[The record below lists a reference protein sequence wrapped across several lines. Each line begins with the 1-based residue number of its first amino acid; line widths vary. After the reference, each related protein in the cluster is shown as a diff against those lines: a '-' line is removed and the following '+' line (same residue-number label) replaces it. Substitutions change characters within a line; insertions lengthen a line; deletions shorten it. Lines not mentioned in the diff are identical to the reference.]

1 MKAVCSSQVC
11 SASAMC
17 RMLCLLLVL
26 FTSAEVFSQDK
37 QESTKKKSTQKSRQ
51 AAILFNTASRL
62 YRQKNWQDAAATF
75 GDFIKRYPRHED
87 ALESHFARGY
97 CYNRLKQHEKAVAD
111 LKIAGAQKGSRWSG
125 DANFYLG
132 RSLEALAEASPQ
144 ASGRYGE
151 AAEAYGQCAAIRL
164 AALKTVA
171 AGQRPAALSA
181 HLRAFT
187 SQGEAHYNAG
197 QHQQVAQV
205 LGLLL
210 TSAGQYQEVTG
221 YDRGLYFLGLG
232 NYQLDRAAEK
242 AGTKPDEKATLASLR
257 ALAAP
262 AMMESSLWADA
273 TWLLARILH
282 RRSEWPLANNRYSDL
297 IAAKAPQAA
306 DSSYYRAISLFESS
320 SSAGAGGAALLS
332 NAATE
337 FAAFSKNYPRHKF
350 AARAVY
356 YEGISLFNGGSYSAA
371 AVKLGAYSAGG
382 ADAESAAL
390 FKSQALL
397 CWGQALLL
405 QENPVPSE
413 AAVVF
418 ADAVDFCRNEVLAD
432 FTNVK
437 AANRLVQVVY
447 WRAEAKFQVAFSEE
461 DKAKRKESFAG
472 AAAAFKE
479 VAGDIGKPLPRLQE
493 EALFKHAEALF
504 NAGSHKE
511 CAAAAKTYR
520 DSYKTPPGRFTGD
533 ILKLSGRNALQ
544 APAGVLDPAE
554 RAMGAV
560 YYEQAAALS
569 EAPAEK
575 VRLSYLS
582 GVSSYYSDDFEKASS
597 ALDKVLPSA
606 SGKDAQEY
614 IELPFFLA
622 DSLAQLPRVA
632 ADDPAVIKRLQ
643 RAAMLF
649 ADYLQRAAAVPGKSA
664 ARHIPTARINQG
676 LCYQAAGEWKGARES
691 YTSFLTLHPDHKLV
705 TRIRFSL
712 AGACVELEDMEK
724 AQKHYTQAAAGAG
737 VEDQELAVRAL
748 LQASVILRRLERPK
762 DALPL
767 LEDAVDRAG
776 KLKGDPAEVGKLAVD
791 AGYQQAMALLES
803 GAGEDALVAL
813 AAYLE
818 SFSDSSNESEVR
830 LQLAYLQLD
839 SANAGEALKT
849 VAPLCD
855 GPADT
860 AGRDE
865 ALYLRGWASGA
876 LARVIL
882 SPEQGDPPAEDSA
895 EAKAADEHL
904 ARMEAVYR
912 TLVSEYPA
920 SVHSREARLELG
932 QHLFNKG
939 VYPEARK
946 WFSELTDELE
956 KAAAGGEAP
965 GGKELL
971 ERGRFGLAF
980 AAFEEED
987 FEQARGLFD
996 KVSENSASE
1005 LSPRATFQA
1014 ARSWMLSSG
1023 EREAV
1028 ERYNLLVGDLKPKA
1042 GEFYEESLLRLGECY
1057 NRLREYPEAS
1067 KVLQKLLEEFPE
1079 GDLQY
1084 EALFALGYSLQFQD
1098 DYDGAV
1104 KAFRAVVD
1112 GTGTVVAARSQF
1124 QIGECSM
1131 DQKKYRR
1138 AAREYLSVVAG
1149 FDFDGPYRDW
1159 FRKALLAAGIAY
1171 QADGD
1176 NKNAATQW
1184 QELIEGYPESVEA
1197 KAAKKRLQEVKI
1209 DSAEE

>member
-1 MKAVCSSQVC
+1 MKAVCTFQVC
-11 SASAMC
+11 SASALC
-17 RMLCLLLVL
+17 RVLCLLLVL
-26 FTSAEVFSQDK
+26 FTSAEVFSQGTRK
-37 QESTKKKSTQKSRQ
+37 STQKKSTQKNRQ

-75 GDFIKRYPRHED
+75 GDFIKRYPKHED

-97 CYNRLKQHEKAVAD
+97 CFNRLKAHEKAVTD
-111 LKIAGAQKGSRWSG
+111 LEIAGAQKGSRWAG

-144 ASGRYGE
+144 AAGRYGE
-151 AAEAYGQCAAIRL
+151 AAAAYGQCAAIRQ

-181 HLRAFT
+181 HLTAFT

-197 QHQQVAQV
+197 QYQQVTQV
-205 LGLLL
+205 LGPLLAN
-210 TSAGQYQEVTG
+210 SGQYQEVKG

-262 AMMESSLWADA
+262 AMKESSLWADA

-282 RRSEWPLANNRYSDL
+282 RRSEWPLANKRYSDL
-297 IAAKAPQAA
+297 IAANAQQTA
-306 DSSYYRAISLFESS
+306 DSSYYRAVSLFESS

-337 FAAFSKNYPRHKF
+337 FAAFSKTYPGHKF

-371 AVKLGAYSAGG
+371 AVKLGAYSSGG

-405 QENPVPSE
+405 QETPAPLE
-413 AAVVF
+413 AAGVLEN
-418 ADAVDFCRNEVLAD
+418 AIGFCRKEVLAD
-432 FTNVK
+432 LTSVK
-437 AANRLVQVVY
+437 AATRLVQVVY

-461 DKAKRKESFAG
+461 DKARRKASFA
-472 AAAAFKE
+472 AAAVAFKE
-479 VAGDIGKPLPRLQE
+479 VTGDLGKPLPGLQE

-504 NAGSHKE
+504 NAGNHKE
-511 CAAAAKTYR
+511 CAVAAKTYR

-560 YYEQAAALS
+560 YYEEAAALS
-569 EAPAEK
+569 EDPAEK

-622 DSLAQLPRVA
+622 DSLAQLPRAA

-649 ADYLQRAAAVPGKSA
+649 ADYLQRAAAVAGKSA

-676 LCYQAAGEWKGARES
+676 LCYQAAGEWTGAWES
-691 YTSFLTLHPDHKLV
+691 YTSFLELHPDHKLV

-712 AGACVELEDMEK
+712 AGACVELEDMEE
-724 AQKHYTQAAAGAG
+724 AQKQYSQAAAGAG
-737 VEDQELAVRAL
+737 AEDQELAVRAL
-748 LQASVILRRLERPK
+748 LQASVILRRLDRPK

-767 LEDAVDRAG
+767 LKDAVARAG
-776 KLKGDPAEVGKLAVD
+776 KLKGASPEVGKLAVD

-803 GAGEDALVAL
+803 SAGEDALGAL
-813 AAYLE
+813 AAYLV
-818 SFSDSSNESEVR
+818 SFPGSSNESEVR

-855 GPADT
+855 GPAGT

-876 LARVIL
+876 LARSIL

-895 EAKAADEHL
+895 ESKAAEDHL
-904 ARMEAVYR
+904 ARMEEVYR
-912 TLVSEYPA
+912 TLVSEYPT

-939 VYPEARK
+939 AYTESRK
-946 WFSELTDELE
+946 WFSELIE
-956 KAAAGGEAP
+956 KASAGGEDPA
-965 GGKELL
+965 GKELL
-971 ERGRFGLAF
+971 ERGRFGLAY

-987 FEQARGLFD
+987 FEQARALFD
-996 KVSENSASE
+996 KVSGNSGSE

-1028 ERYNLLVGDLKPKA
+1028 KRYNLLVGDLKPKA
-1042 GEFYEESLLRLGECY
+1042 GEFYEESLFRLGECY

-1104 KAFRAVVD
+1104 KAFREVVD

-1149 FDFDGPYRDW
+1149 FDFDGPYRGW

-1184 QELIEGYPESVEA
+1184 QELFEGYPESVEA
-1197 KAAKKRLQEVKI
+1197 KAAKARLQEEKK
-1209 DSAEE
+1209 

>member
-1 MKAVCSSQVC
+1 MKAVCTFKVC
-11 SASAMC
+11 SASALC
-17 RMLCLLLVL
+17 RVLCLLLIL
-26 FTSAEVFSQDK
+26 FTSAEVFSQGARK
-37 QESTKKKSTQKSRQ
+37 GNQKKSTQKNRQ

-75 GDFIKRYPRHED
+75 GDFIKRYPKHED
-87 ALESHFARGY
+87 TLESHFARGY
-97 CYNRLKQHEKAVAD
+97 CFNRLKQHGKAVAD

-132 RSLEALAEASPQ
+132 RSLEALAEASPK

-164 AALKTVA
+164 TALKAVP

-181 HLRAFT
+181 HLMAFT

-197 QHQQVAQV
+197 QHQQVVQV

-210 TSAGQYQEVTG
+210 SSAGQYQKVKG

-242 AGTKPDEKATLASLR
+242 AGQKPDEKATLASLR

-262 AMMESSLWADA
+262 AMKESSLWADA

-282 RRSEWPLANNRYSDL
+282 RRSEWPLANKRYSDL
-297 IAAKAPQAA
+297 IAAKAPQAG

-320 SSAGAGGAALLS
+320 SSAGAGGAALLA

-337 FAAFSKNYPRHKF
+337 FAAFSKTYPRHKF

-371 AVKLGAYSAGG
+371 AVKLGAYSSGE

-405 QENPVPSE
+405 QENPAPSE
-413 AAVVF
+413 AAGVLEN
-418 ADAVDFCRNEVLAD
+418 AISFCRKEVLAD
-432 FTNVK
+432 LTSIK
-437 AANRLVQVVY
+437 AATRLVQVVY
-447 WRAEAKFQVAFSEE
+447 WRAEAKFQVAFSED
-461 DKAKRKESFAG
+461 DKAKRKESFAE
-472 AAAAFKE
+472 AAVAFKE
-479 VAGDIGKPLPRLQE
+479 VTGDIGKTLPKLQE

-504 NAGSHKE
+504 NAGNHKE
-511 CAAAAKTYR
+511 CAVAAKTYR

-544 APAGVLDPAE
+544 APAGVLAPAE

-569 EAPAEK
+569 GDPAEK

-622 DSLAQLPRVA
+622 DSLAQLPRA
-632 ADDPAVIKRLQ
+632 APDDPGVIKRLQ
-643 RAAMLF
+643 RAAVLF
-649 ADYLQRAAAVPGKSA
+649 ADYLKLAASVPGKSA

-712 AGACVELEDMEK
+712 AGACVELEDMED
-724 AQKHYTQAAAGAG
+724 AQKHYAQAAAGAG
-737 VEDQELAVRAL
+737 AEDQELAVRAL
-748 LQASVILRRLERPK
+748 LQASVILRRLERPG

-767 LEDAVDRAG
+767 LKDAVARTG
-776 KLKGDPAEVGKLAVD
+776 NLKGDVAEVGKLAVD
-791 AGYQQAMALLES
+791 AGYQQAMALLEN
-803 GAGEDALVAL
+803 GAGEDALGAL

-818 SFSDSSNESEVR
+818 SFPDSSNESEVR

-839 SANAGEALKT
+839 SANAEDALKT

-855 GPADT
+855 GAAD
-860 AGRDE
+860 AVGRDE

-876 LARVIL
+876 LARGIL

-939 VYPEARK
+939 AYTEARK
-946 WFSELTDELE
+946 WFSELIE
-956 KAAAGGEAP
+956 KALAGGETP

-971 ERGRFGLAF
+971 ERGRFGLAY

-987 FEQARGLFD
+987 FEQARALFD

-1028 ERYNLLVGDLKPKA
+1028 KRYSLLVGELKPKA
-1042 GEFYEESLLRLGECY
+1042 GEFYEESLFRMGECY
-1057 NRLREYPEAS
+1057 NRLREYPEAT
-1067 KVLQKLLEEFPE
+1067 KVLQKLLEDFPE
-1079 GDLQY
+1079 GDLQF

-1104 KAFRAVVD
+1104 KAFREVVD

-1131 DQKKYRR
+1131 DQKKYRQ

-1197 KAAKKRLQEVKI
+1197 KAAKTRLQSGKT
-1209 DSAEE
+1209 DSDEE

>member
-1 MKAVCSSQVC
+1 MKAVCSFQVC
-11 SASAMC
+11 GVSSMC
-17 RMLCLLLVL
+17 RVLCLLLVL
-26 FTSAEVFSQDK
+26 FTSAEIFAQG
-37 QESTKKKSTQKSRQ
+37 TKKGPQKNRQ

-75 GDFIKRYPRHED
+75 GDFIKRYPKHED

-111 LKIAGAQKGSRWSG
+111 LKIAGAQKKSRWSG

-132 RSLEALAEASPQ
+132 RSLEALAEASPKT
-144 ASGRYGE
+144 SGRYGE
-151 AAEAYGQCAAIRL
+151 AAAAYGQCAAIRL

-181 HLRAFT
+181 HLMAFT

-197 QHQQVAQV
+197 QHQQVVQV

-210 TSAGQYQEVTG
+210 TSAGQYQKVTG

-262 AMMESSLWADA
+262 AMKESSLWADA

-282 RRSEWPLANNRYSDL
+282 RRSEWQQANKHYSDL
-297 IAAKAPQAA
+297 ITAKAPQAA
-306 DSSYYRAISLFESS
+306 DSSYYRAVSLFESS

-337 FAAFSKNYPRHKF
+337 FAAFSKTYPRHKF

-371 AVKLGAYSAGG
+371 TVKLGAYCSGG
-382 ADAESAAL
+382 ADAKSAAL

-405 QENPVPSE
+405 QENPAPSE
-413 AAVVF
+413 AAGVLEN
-418 ADAVDFCRNEVLAD
+418 AISFCRKEVLAD
-432 FTNVK
+432 LTSVK
-437 AANRLVQVVY
+437 AATRLVQVVY

-461 DKAKRKESFAG
+461 DKEKRKESFA
-472 AAAAFKE
+472 AAASAFKE
-479 VAGDIGKPLPRLQE
+479 VTGDIGKPLPRLQE
-493 EALFKHAEALF
+493 EALFKQAEALF
-504 NAGSHKE
+504 NAGNHKE
-511 CAAAAKTYR
+511 CAVAAKTYR

-544 APAGVLDPAE
+544 APDGVLDPAE
-554 RAMGAV
+554 RSMGAV

-569 EAPAEK
+569 EDPAEK
-575 VRLSYLS
+575 LRLSYLS
-582 GVSSYYSDDFEKASS
+582 GVSSYYSDDFEKAFS

-606 SGKDAQEY
+606 PGKDAEDPGKDAEEY

-622 DSLAQLPRVA
+622 DSLAQLPRAA

-643 RAAMLF
+643 RAAGLF

-691 YTSFLTLHPDHKLV
+691 YASFLTLHPDHKLV

-712 AGACVELEDMEK
+712 AGACVELEDMEE
-724 AQKHYTQAAAGAG
+724 AQKHYAQAAAGAG
-737 VEDQELAVRAL
+737 AEDQELAIRAL

-762 DALPL
+762 EALPL
-767 LEDAVDRAG
+767 LEDAVGRSG
-776 KLKGDPAEVGKLAVD
+776 ELKGDPAEVKKLAVD

-803 GAGEDALVAL
+803 GAGEDALGAL
-813 AAYLE
+813 AAYLA
-818 SFSDSSNESEVR
+818 SFPDSSNESEVR

-855 GPADT
+855 GPADA

-876 LARVIL
+876 LARGIL
-882 SPEQGDPPAEDSA
+882 SPEQGDSPAEDSA

-920 SVHSREARLELG
+920 SIHSREARLELG

-939 VYPEARK
+939 AYTEARK
-946 WFSELTDELE
+946 WFSELIE
-956 KAAAGGEAP
+956 KASAGGEAS

-971 ERGRFGLAF
+971 ERGRFGLAY

-987 FEQARGLFD
+987 FEQARTLFD

-1028 ERYNLLVGDLKPKA
+1028 KRYSLLVGDLKPKA
-1042 GEFYEESLLRLGECY
+1042 GEFYEESLFRLGECY
-1057 NRLREYPEAS
+1057 NRLREYPEAT

-1131 DQKKYRR
+1131 DQKKYRK

-1197 KAAKKRLQEVKI
+1197 KAAKARLQEVKN
-1209 DSAEE
+1209 

>member
-1 MKAVCSSQVC
+1 MKAVCSFQVC
-11 SASAMC
+11 SAPAIC
-17 RMLCLLLVL
+17 RALCLLLVL
-26 FTSAEVFSQDK
+26 FTSAEVFSQGTRK
-37 QESTKKKSTQKSRQ
+37 GTQKNRQ

-75 GDFIKRYPRHED
+75 GDFIKRYPKHED

-97 CYNRLKQHEKAVAD
+97 CYNRLKQHGKAVAD
-111 LKIAGAQKGSRWSG
+111 LKIAGAQKESRWSG

-132 RSLEALAEASPQ
+132 RSLEALAEASPK

-171 AGQRPAALSA
+171 AGQRPAALST
-181 HLRAFT
+181 HLMAFT

-197 QHQQVAQV
+197 QHQQVVQV
-205 LGLLL
+205 LGVLL
-210 TSAGQYQEVTG
+210 TSAGQYRKITG

-262 AMMESSLWADA
+262 AMKESSLWADA
-273 TWLLARILH
+273 AWLLARILH
-282 RRSEWPLANNRYSDL
+282 RRSEWQQANKHYSDL

-320 SSAGAGGAALLS
+320 SSAGEGGAALLS

-337 FAAFSKNYPRHKF
+337 FAAFSKTYPRHKF

-356 YEGISLFNGGSYSAA
+356 YEGISLFNGGSYAAA
-371 AVKLGAYSAGG
+371 AVKLGAYSSGG

-413 AAVVF
+413 AAGVLEN
-418 ADAVDFCRNEVLAD
+418 AIGFCRKEVLAD
-432 FTNVK
+432 LNSVK
-437 AANRLVQVVY
+437 AATRLVQVVY
-447 WRAEAKFQVAFSEE
+447 WSAEAKFQVAFSEE
-461 DKAKRKESFAG
+461 DKAKRKESFAA

-479 VAGDIGKPLPRLQE
+479 VTGDIGKPLPRLQE

-511 CAAAAKTYR
+511 CAVAAKTYR

-560 YYEQAAALS
+560 YYEQAAVLS
-569 EAPAEK
+569 EDPAEK

-597 ALDKVLPSA
+597 ALGKVLPSA

-622 DSLAQLPRVA
+622 DSLAQLPRAA

-643 RAAMLF
+643 RAAKLF
-649 ADYLQRAAAVPGKSA
+649 ADYLLRAAAVPSKSA

-712 AGACVELEDMEK
+712 AGACVELEDMEE

-748 LQASVILRRLERPK
+748 LQASVILRRLERPG

-767 LEDAVDRAG
+767 LKDAVARTDN
-776 KLKGDPAEVGKLAVD
+776 LKGDAAVVAKLAVD
-791 AGYQQAMALLES
+791 AGYQQAMALLENGS
-803 GAGEDALVAL
+803 GEDALGAL

-818 SFSDSSNESEVR
+818 SFPGSSNESEVR

-855 GPADT
+855 GPADA

-876 LARVIL
+876 LARTIL

-895 EAKAADEHL
+895 EAKAADGHL
-904 ARMEAVYR
+904 SRMEAVYR

-920 SVHSREARLELG
+920 SIHSREARLELG

-956 KAAAGGEAP
+956 KASAGGEAP
-965 GGKELL
+965 DGKELL
-971 ERGRFGLAF
+971 ERGRFGLAY

-987 FEQARGLFD
+987 FEQARALFD
-996 KVSENSASE
+996 KVSGNSDSE

-1028 ERYNLLVGDLKPKA
+1028 KRYSLLVGELKPKA
-1042 GEFYEESLLRLGECY
+1042 GEFYQESLFRLGECY
-1057 NRLREYPEAS
+1057 NRLREYPEAT

-1098 DYDGAV
+1098 NYDEAV

-1149 FDFDGPYRDW
+1149 FDFDGPYRNW

-1184 QELIEGYPESVEA
+1184 QELIEGYPESTEA
-1197 KAAKKRLQEVKI
+1197 KAAKTRLQEVKI

>member
-1 MKAVCSSQVC
+1 
-11 SASAMC
+11 MC
-17 RMLCLLLVL
+17 RVLCLLLVL
-26 FTSAEVFSQDK
+26 FTSAEIFAQG
-37 QESTKKKSTQKSRQ
+37 TKKGPQKNRQ

-75 GDFIKRYPRHED
+75 GDFIKRYPKHED

-111 LKIAGAQKGSRWSG
+111 LKIAGAQKKSRWSG

-132 RSLEALAEASPQ
+132 RSLEALAEASPKT
-144 ASGRYGE
+144 SGRYGE
-151 AAEAYGQCAAIRL
+151 AAAAYGQCAAIRL

-181 HLRAFT
+181 HLMAFT

-197 QHQQVAQV
+197 QHQQVVQV

-210 TSAGQYQEVTG
+210 TSAGQYQKVTG

-262 AMMESSLWADA
+262 AMKESSLWADA

-282 RRSEWPLANNRYSDL
+282 RRSEWQQANKHYSDL
-297 IAAKAPQAA
+297 ITAKAPQAA
-306 DSSYYRAISLFESS
+306 DSSYYRAVSLFESS

-337 FAAFSKNYPRHKF
+337 FAAFSKTYPRHKF

-371 AVKLGAYSAGG
+371 TVKLGAYCSGG
-382 ADAESAAL
+382 ADAKSAAL

-405 QENPVPSE
+405 QENPAPSE
-413 AAVVF
+413 AAGVLEN
-418 ADAVDFCRNEVLAD
+418 AISFCRKEVLAD
-432 FTNVK
+432 LTSVK
-437 AANRLVQVVY
+437 AATRLVQVVY

-461 DKAKRKESFAG
+461 DKEKRKESFA
-472 AAAAFKE
+472 AAASAFKE
-479 VAGDIGKPLPRLQE
+479 VTGDIGKPLPRLQE
-493 EALFKHAEALF
+493 EALFKQAEALF
-504 NAGSHKE
+504 NAGNHKE
-511 CAAAAKTYR
+511 CAVAAKTYR

-544 APAGVLDPAE
+544 APDGVLDPAE
-554 RAMGAV
+554 RSMGAV

-569 EAPAEK
+569 EDPAEK
-575 VRLSYLS
+575 LRLSYLS
-582 GVSSYYSDDFEKASS
+582 GVSSYYSDDFEKAFS

-606 SGKDAQEY
+606 PGKDAEDPGKDAEEY

-622 DSLAQLPRVA
+622 DSLAQLPRAA

-643 RAAMLF
+643 RAAGLF

-691 YTSFLTLHPDHKLV
+691 YASFLTLHPDHKLV

-712 AGACVELEDMEK
+712 AGACVELEDMEE
-724 AQKHYTQAAAGAG
+724 AQKHYAQAAAGAG
-737 VEDQELAVRAL
+737 AEDQELAIRAL

-762 DALPL
+762 EALPL
-767 LEDAVDRAG
+767 LEDAVGRSG
-776 KLKGDPAEVGKLAVD
+776 ELKGDPAEVKKLAVD

-803 GAGEDALVAL
+803 GAGEDALGAL
-813 AAYLE
+813 AAYLA
-818 SFSDSSNESEVR
+818 SFPDSSNESEVR

-855 GPADT
+855 GPADA

-876 LARVIL
+876 LARGIL
-882 SPEQGDPPAEDSA
+882 SPEQGDSPAEDSA

-920 SVHSREARLELG
+920 SIHSREARLELG

-939 VYPEARK
+939 AYTEARK
-946 WFSELTDELE
+946 WFSELIE
-956 KAAAGGEAP
+956 KASAGGEAS

-971 ERGRFGLAF
+971 ERGRFGLAY

-987 FEQARGLFD
+987 FEQARTLFD

-1028 ERYNLLVGDLKPKA
+1028 KRYSLLVGDLKPKA
-1042 GEFYEESLLRLGECY
+1042 GEFYEESLFRLGECY
-1057 NRLREYPEAS
+1057 NRLREYPEAT

-1131 DQKKYRR
+1131 DQKKYRK

-1197 KAAKKRLQEVKI
+1197 KAAKARLQEVKN
-1209 DSAEE
+1209 

>member
-1 MKAVCSSQVC
+1 MKAVCTFKAC
-11 SASAMC
+11 STSALC
-17 RMLCLLLVL
+17 RVLCLLLVL
-26 FTSAEVFSQDK
+26 FTSAEVFSQDTRK
-37 QESTKKKSTQKSRQ
+37 STQKKSTQKNRQ

-75 GDFIKRYPRHED
+75 GDFIKRYPKHED

-97 CYNRLKQHEKAVAD
+97 CYNRLKQHKKAVAD
-111 LKIAGAQKGSRWSG
+111 LKIAGAQKESRWSG

-144 ASGRYGE
+144 ASARYGE

-164 AALKTVA
+164 AALNAVA
-171 AGQRPAALSA
+171 AGQRSAALSA
-181 HLRAFT
+181 HLMAFT

-210 TSAGQYQEVTG
+210 TSAGQYRKVAG

-262 AMMESSLWADA
+262 AMKESSLWADA

-282 RRSEWPLANNRYSDL
+282 RRSEWPLANKRYSDL

-320 SSAGAGGAALLS
+320 SLAGAVGAALLA

-337 FAAFSKNYPRHKF
+337 FAAFSKAYPRHKF

-371 AVKLGAYSAGG
+371 AVKLGTYSSGG

-413 AAVVF
+413 AAGVLEN
-418 ADAVDFCRNEVLAD
+418 AIEFCRKEVLAD
-432 FTNVK
+432 LTSVK
-437 AANRLVQVVY
+437 AATRLVQVVY

-461 DKAKRKESFAG
+461 DKDKRKESFAD
-472 AAAAFKE
+472 AAVAFKE
-479 VAGDIGKPLPRLQE
+479 VTGDIGRPLPRLQE

-511 CAAAAKTYR
+511 CAVAAKTYR

-544 APAGVLDPAE
+544 APAGVLAPAE

-569 EAPAEK
+569 EDPAEK

-582 GVSSYYSDDFEKASS
+582 GVSSYYSDDFEQASS

-606 SGKDAQEY
+606 SGEDAQEY

-632 ADDPAVIKRLQ
+632 PDDPGVIQRLQ
-643 RAAMLF
+643 RAAVLF
-649 ADYLQRAAAVPGKSA
+649 ADYLKLAASVPGKSA

-712 AGACVELEDMEK
+712 AGACVELEDMEE
-724 AQKHYTQAAAGAG
+724 AQKHYAQAAAGAG

-748 LQASVILRRLERPK
+748 LQASVILRRLERPG

-767 LEDAVDRAG
+767 LKDAVARTG
-776 KLKGDPAEVGKLAVD
+776 NLKGDAAEVGKLAVD
-791 AGYQQAMALLES
+791 AGYQQAMALLEN
-803 GAGEDALVAL
+803 GAGEDALGAL

-818 SFSDSSNESEVR
+818 SFPDSSNESEVR

-855 GPADT
+855 GPADA

-876 LARVIL
+876 LAREIL
-882 SPEQGDPPAEDSA
+882 SPEEGEPPAEDSA

-939 VYPEARK
+939 AYTEARK
-946 WFSELTDELE
+946 WFSELIE
-956 KAAAGGEAP
+956 KASAEGEAP

-971 ERGRFGLAF
+971 ERGRFGLAY
-980 AAFEEED
+980 AAFEEDD
-987 FEQARGLFD
+987 FEQARALFD

-1028 ERYNLLVGDLKPKA
+1028 KRYNLLVGELKPKA
-1042 GEFYEESLLRLGECY
+1042 GEFYEESLFRLGECY

-1067 KVLQKLLEEFPE
+1067 KVLQKLLDEFPE

-1104 KAFRAVVD
+1104 KAFREVVD

-1131 DQKKYRR
+1131 DQKKYRQ

-1197 KAAKKRLQEVKI
+1197 KAAKTRLQSGKT
-1209 DSAEE
+1209 DSDEE